1 MSSWCS
7 TSEVEHK
14 ESKPWAVLVFNVALL
29 QVVFNDTCH
38 MTQDRWQMSRHAAS
52 RSWDWQREEEKHE
65 VYRTMNMLQVFASR
79 VSYAWHHTSHHLR
92 GHAFNIVHSSSL
104 LLTSRY
110 TSRVR
115 LAQVKTRPR
124 CPCVCVSVSVS
135 VLVKRLT
142 RTCKREVGS
151 NVFGRARIV
160 FGMPPI
166 CL

>member
-1 MSSWCS
+1 
-7 TSEVEHK
+7 
-14 ESKPWAVLVFNVALL
+14 
-29 QVVFNDTCH
+29 
-38 MTQDRWQMSRHAAS
+38 
-52 RSWDWQREEEKHE
+52 
-65 VYRTMNMLQVFASR
+65 MLQVFASR
-79 VSYAWHHTSHHLR
+79 VAYAWHHTSHHLR

-151 NVFGRARIV
+151 NVFGRARLV

-166 CL
+166 CLIVFSIPPTCPSACIPCATVCTVCFIVCLVSPVSMSMSLCPCTKSMP